1 MSNIIAIIPSRSGSK
16 SIKNKNL
23 QKING
28 KTLLQ
33 RSIEFAISLK
43 QISKVVVSTDSLY
56 YKKLAI
62 KYGADCPFLRP
73 KKLAN
78 DLSLDIEV
86 FYHCLTWLKKNENFK
101 SDIVINLRPT
111 YPFRKKKDFE
121 FAINK
126 IIKNPSIDSVK
137 SVCSIPF
144 PLDKTWTL
152 SKNKF
157 LENAIHKKPKKEF
170 WNMPRQKL
178 KNYYVQNGNIDI
190 IRSSLIFKKFMSG
203 KKIYPI
209 IQNHFFDI
217 DSYKDIKQARKFKN
231 F

>member
-1 MSNIIAIIPSRSGSK
+1 MTNIIAIIPSRSGSK

-33 RSIEFAISLK
+33 RSIEFATSLK
-43 QISKVVVSTDSLY
+43 HISKIVVSTDSSY
-56 YKKLAI
+56 YQKLAV

-78 DLSLDIEV
+78 DLSNDIDV
-86 FYHCLTWLKKNENFK
+86 FYHCLNWLKKNENYN

-126 IIKNPSIDSVK
+126 ILNNQYIDSVK
-137 SVCSIPF
+137 SVCKIPF
-144 PLDKTWTL
+144 PLDKAWTL
-152 SKNKF
+152 GKNNF
-157 LENAIHKKPKKEF
+157 LKNAVHKKPKKEF
-170 WNMPRQKL
+170 WNLPRQQL
-178 KNYYVQNGNIDI
+178 GNYYVQNGNIDI
-190 IRSSLIFKKFMSG
+190 IRSGLIFKKLMSG
-203 KKIYPI
+203 KKIFPI

-217 DSYKDIKQARKFKN
+217 DTYKDINQARKFKN